1 MDGATDGLGTLLLIV
16 MKEKKD
22 LKGLAL
28 VITKIS
34 LEMAFSLRL
43 LTFWSKLANGSNQP
57 RVAEKCE
64 STMCPE
70 SREWRLS
77 GEWYYDFDTAT

>member
-34 LEMAFSLRL
+34 LEMAFVTSSPHFLVKI
-43 LTFWSKLANGSNQP
+43 S
-57 RVAEKCE
+57 
-64 STMCPE
+64 
-70 SREWRLS
+70 
-77 GEWYYDFDTAT
+77 

>member
-1 MDGATDGLGTLLLIV
+1 MDGAIDGLGTLLLSV

-28 VITKIS
+28 VLTKTS
-34 LEMAFSLRL
+34 LEMACHYL
-43 LTFWSKLANGSNQP
+43 LTFWSKSVNGSNQP
-57 RVAEKCE
+57 RVAEKCK

-70 SREWRLS
+70 IREWRLS
-77 GEWYYDFDTAT
+77 REWNYDFDTAT